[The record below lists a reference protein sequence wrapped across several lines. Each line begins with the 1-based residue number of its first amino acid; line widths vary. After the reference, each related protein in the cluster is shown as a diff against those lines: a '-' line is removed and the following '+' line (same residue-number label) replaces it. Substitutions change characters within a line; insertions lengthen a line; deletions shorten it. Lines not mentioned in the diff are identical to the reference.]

1 MAALSPGAPGP
12 AEKTGILLMNLGT
25 PDAPTKAALRRY
37 LAEFLSDPR
46 VVEIPR
52 LVWLPVLY
60 GIILNTRP
68 AQSAAKYAAVWDAE
82 GSPLLLHTQRQAT
95 LLQGLLGEQG
105 HAVAVECAMRY
116 GQPSIA
122 QALARLKEKRCA
134 RVLALPLYPQ
144 YAGATTA
151 SALDGVF
158 QALMK
163 ERDLP
168 EIRSVRHYPAH
179 PGYIAA
185 LAASVREHWQAQGRG
200 GKLVLSFH
208 GIPKI
213 TVERGDPYR
222 DDCLRTTQALAAALN
237 LAEDQ
242 FCITF
247 QSRFGPAQWLQPYT
261 ADTLQKLAKEG
272 VERVDV
278 ICPGF
283 PADCLETLEEI
294 ALEGK
299 AAFLAAGGR
308 EFHYI
313 PALNERPDWIAAL
326 ADIAATHLRGWDGA
340 A

>member
-12 AEKTGILLMNLGT
+12 AAKTGILLINLGT

-52 LVWLPVLY
+52 LLWLPVLY

-68 AQSAAKYAAVWDAE
+68 AQSAAKYAAVWGTE
-82 GSPLLLHTQRQAT
+82 GSPLLVHTQRQAK
-95 LLQGLLGEQG
+95 LLQGLLGERG
-105 HAVAVECAMRY
+105 HAAAVECAMRY

-122 QALARLKEKRCA
+122 QALGSLKEKGCG

-168 EIRSVRHYPAH
+168 ELRAVRHYPDH

-185 LAASVREHWQAQGRG
+185 LAASVREHWQAQARG
-200 GKLVLSFH
+200 GTLVLSFH

-222 DDCLRTTQALAAALN
+222 DDCLRTAQALATALE
-237 LAEDQ
+237 LQEDQ
-242 FCITF
+242 YRVTF

-261 ADTLQKLAKEG
+261 ADTLQKLARAG

-299 AAFLAAGGR
+299 TAFLAAGGR

-313 PALNERPDWIAAL
+313 PALNERPDWIASL
-326 ADIAATHLRGWDGA
+326 ADIAAAHLGGWDDA

>member
-12 AEKTGILLMNLGT
+12 TEKTGILLINLGT

-82 GSPLLLHTQRQAT
+82 GSPLLLHTQRQAK

-122 QALARLKEKRCA
+122 RALASLKEKNCG

-168 EIRSVRHYPAH
+168 ELRAVRHYPGH

-222 DDCLRTTQALAAALN
+222 DDCLRTAQALAAALE

-242 FCITF
+242 YRITF

-261 ADTLQKLAKEG
+261 ADTLQKLAQAG

-326 ADIAATHLRGWDGA
+326 ADIAAAHLRGWNSTA
-340 A
+340 